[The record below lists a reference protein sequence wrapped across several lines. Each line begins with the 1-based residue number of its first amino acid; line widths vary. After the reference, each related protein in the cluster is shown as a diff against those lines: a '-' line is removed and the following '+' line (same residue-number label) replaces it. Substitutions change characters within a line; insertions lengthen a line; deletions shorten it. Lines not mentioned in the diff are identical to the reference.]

1 MQARRTWGALVA
13 LTMTVGGCSLVGGD
27 SSTATSSSAS
37 ADPAPSSAPTDTAV
51 QTFAPPREG
60 RDWVVVAE
68 DPAATQDIADA
79 LKGDGLALTSINT
92 SIGMVTLR
100 SSDDDVE
107 QRAKG
112 VDGVSAAVTDRN
124 ADWTP
129 DDPQVPTAGDLTPA
143 TDIPPPPSAPD
154 GGDPF
159 DGWLWGTQAIDVAGA
174 HEVTTG
180 RREVRVGVID
190 TGVDAS
196 HPDLAPVLDTGLSR
210 SFVTDMPDIDG
221 PCEVDSCVDPV
232 GTDDGGHGTHVAGT
246 IAAAANDLGVTGV
259 APGITLVDLRAG
271 QDSGMFFL
279 GPTVNALTYAAD
291 QRLDVVNMSYYVD
304 PWIIACRGGADG
316 DSPEQA
322 AFQDVAIELMHRAY
336 DVTDEA
342 GVTIVSSAG
351 NEGADVGARG
361 QDGTSPNYGGAAH
374 DRTVDPQGCERLPLD
389 GEHVIGVASVDE
401 GDVRSTFSNWTSD
414 PSDDRVDIAAPG
426 GQESDGRGGILSAM
440 PRALARTEGAID
452 DEGRVTE
459 SGNQRVVRACPDGIG
474 ATDPDPDERCG
485 LYTWLQGTSMASP
498 HVAGT
503 AALVISAHG
512 ERMRPEDVAA
522 KLQETATDQP
532 CPADE
537 GVVTCAGTTQ
547 RNGIFGEGVVDAA
560 AAVR

>member
-1 MQARRTWGALVA
+1 MHARRTWGALVA

-27 SSTATSSSAS
+27 SSTSTST
-37 ADPAPSSAPTDTAV
+37 DPAQSSTAAVTSV
-51 QTFAPPREG
+51 QTFTPPQEG
-60 RDWVVVAE
+60 RDWVVVAK
-68 DPAATQDIADA
+68 DPADTQGIADA

-92 SIGMVTLR
+92 GIGMVTLR
-100 SSDDDVE
+100 SPDEDV
-107 QRAKG
+107 QKKALG
-112 VDGVSAAVTDRN
+112 VDGVSAAVTDRS

-129 DDPQVPTAGDLTPA
+129 DDPQLPSAGDLTPA
-143 TDIPPPPSAPD
+143 TDIPSPPSAPD
-154 GGDPF
+154 GADPF
-159 DGWLWGTQAIDVAGA
+159 DSWLWGMQAIDVAGA

-180 RREVRVGVID
+180 RREVKVGVID
-190 TGVDAS
+190 TGIDAS
-196 HPDLAPVLDTGLSR
+196 HPDIAPVLDTGLSR

-221 PCEVDSCVDPV
+221 PCEADDCVDPV
-232 GTDDGGHGTHVAGT
+232 GVDDAGHGTHVAGT

-271 QDSGMFFL
+271 QDAGLFFL

-291 QRLDVVNMSYYVD
+291 QQIDVVNMSYYVD
-304 PWIIACRGGADG
+304 PWLVACRGGAKG
-316 DSPEQA
+316 DSPEQS

-336 DVTDEA
+336 ERTQDA
-342 GVTIVSSAG
+342 GVTLVSSAG

-361 QDGTSPNYGGAAH
+361 SDETSPDYGDPAH
-374 DRTVDPQGCERLPLD
+374 DRTVDPGSCERLPLD
-389 GEHVIGVASVDE
+389 GEHVIGVASVDQ

-414 PSDDRVDIAAPG
+414 PDDQRIDIAAPG
-426 GQESDGRGGILSAM
+426 GQEPDGRGGILSAM
-440 PRALARTEGAID
+440 PRDLARAEGAVD

-459 SGNQRVVRACPDGIG
+459 SGNQRVVRDCPDGIG
-474 ATDPDPDERCG
+474 ATDPDPDKRCG

-503 AALVISAHG
+503 AALVISAAG
-512 ERMRPEDVAA
+512 KRMRPQDVAA
-522 KLQETATDQP
+522 KLQETATDEP

-537 GVVTCAGTTQ
+537 GVVRCVGTTQ